1 MKSKKNLNLKNLPK
15 QKKKIVIERMITKYE
30 RKKIKGEIEKK
41 NQNKK
46 LSQIWQTKKLK
57 DDEIKKILILEI
69 N

>member
-1 MKSKKNLNLKNLPK
+1 
-15 QKKKIVIERMITKYE
+15 MIIKYE
-30 RKKIKGEIEKK
+30 RKKIEGGIEKK

-57 DDEIKKILILEI
+57 DDEIKKNLILEI

>member
-46 LSQIWQTKKLK
+46 LSQI
-57 DDEIKKILILEI
+57 
-69 N
+69 

>member
-15 QKKKIVIERMITKYE
+15 QKKKNSN
-30 RKKIKGEIEKK
+30 RKNDYQIWKKKNRGWNWEK